1 MKRAHS
7 VFRGAQPASCL
18 RKAKKRCSLS
28 TFLLCQISPN
38 RWIGIQNIAIMK
50 QIASEKHVANSAQ
63 EAFPE
68 IVELKRNSAVAI
80 RNFMVFFLDA
90 DT

>member
-1 MKRAHS
+1 
-7 VFRGAQPASCL
+7 
-18 RKAKKRCSLS
+18 
-28 TFLLCQISPN
+28 
-38 RWIGIQNIAIMK
+38 MK